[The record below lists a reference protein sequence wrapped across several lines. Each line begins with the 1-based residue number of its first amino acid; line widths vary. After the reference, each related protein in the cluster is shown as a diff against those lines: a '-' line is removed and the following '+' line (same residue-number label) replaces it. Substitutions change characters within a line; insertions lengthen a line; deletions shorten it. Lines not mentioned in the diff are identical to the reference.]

1 MWYIK
6 TMDFK
11 NAYNENVVFSN
22 LFEKNLTLLM
32 LLRELDEISAQ
43 IIQNNESFIFK
54 NHNEMEVKILYKKLA
69 SLRKKKKS
77 IVKQLLNFQEILGG
91 R

>member
-1 MWYIK
+1 
-6 TMDFK
+6 MDYK
-11 NAYNENVVFSN
+11 NVYKENVVFSN
-22 LFEKNLTLLM
+22 KFEKNLTLSM
-32 LLRELDEISAQ
+32 LLRELDKISAQ

-54 NHNEMEVKILYKKLA
+54 NHNKMEVKILYKNLA

-77 IVKQLLNFQEILGG
+77 IVKQLRNFQEILGG